1 MQAQVGQDLEN
12 IGKDGEFQ
20 GVSCPVASSVWLSQ
34 K

>member
-12 IGKDGEFQ
+12 IVNDGEFQ
-20 GVSCPVASSVWLSQ
+20 GVSCPVASLVWLSQ